1 MNSLF
6 INGLREQLFLLT
18 FRIFFGRILSSFS
31 SFSSESSTTMV
42 KKTVT
47 LGIITS
53 WFSIGLAEIRTR
65 RILREKTECKQSRK
79 SMTKNGLH

>member
-31 SFSSESSTTMV
+31 SFSSESSTTMA

-65 RILREKTECKQSRK
+65 RILREKADCKQSRQ
-79 SMTKNGLH
+79 SMNKNSLH